1 VVAARANLGA
11 SLAALARYD
20 EAIDQYRAAV
30 EQIPG
35 NSELRL
41 NLALAFYKKGAF
53 AAALDQLGALDQESP
68 NDLRI
73 AILGDCYSRLGQ
85 LD

>member
-1 VVAARANLGA
+1 MGA

-20 EAIDQYRAAV
+20 EVQYRAAR

-41 NLALAFYKKGAF
+41 NLALAFYKKGA
-53 AAALDQLGALDQESP
+53 LP
-68 NDLRI
+68 LRWT
-73 AILGDCYSRLGQ
+73 SSVH
-85 LD
+85 

>member
-1 VVAARANLGA
+1 MGA

-20 EAIDQYRAAV
+20 EAIDQYRAAL

-41 NLALAFYKKGAF
+41 NLALAFYKKGA
-53 AAALDQLGALDQESP
+53 LP
-68 NDLRI
+68 LR
-73 AILGDCYSRLGQ
+73 LTSSVH
-85 LD
+85 